1 MLYITAKLEMLVMA
15 KTFTTSDMSRRSGD
29 IIAEA
34 MREPVTFTQR
44 GKRRLVL
51 MTAEEYDFMRKA
63 SDHRRAYTLE
73 TIPDDLFEDMK
84 QALEDYVNEPEE

>member
-1 MLYITAKLEMLVMA
+1 M
-15 KTFTTSDMSRRSGD
+15 KTFSTSDLSRRSGD

-34 MREPVTFTQR
+34 MQNPITLTQR
-44 GKRRLVL
+44 NKPRLVL
-51 MTAEEYDFMRKA
+51 LTVEEYEFMRKA

-84 QALEDYVNEPEE
+84 QALEDYINEPEE